1 MREIDTRQVTELV
14 EKLCI
19 EANTILPADIKA
31 LLESRVQSEIN
42 ETAKSA
48 LEDIIENFRI
58 AEELGLPICQDT
70 GLAVVFADVGQDIHF
85 TGGLFE
91 DAVNEGVR
99 RGYVQGLM
107 RLSVVGDPIK
117 RKNTGDN
124 TPAVIHTR
132 LVAGDRLHLIVA
144 PKGFGSENMSS
155 VRMFLPSSTREDI
168 EDFLVEAVKIAGAR
182 PCPPII
188 LGVGL
193 GGTLE
198 QAALTAK
205 KALLRPVS
213 ERNPDPFY
221 AGMEMSVLEKINNL
235 GIGVQ
240 GFGGI
245 NTALA
250 VNIDTIPT
258 HIAGLPCV
266 VNIGCHAT
274 RHAEG
279 FI

>member
-274 RHAEG
+274 RHVEG